1 MTEDTTRYVLT
12 PAQLTAG
19 LRRLATVAEQH
30 AAGTLTTAQAQHQLQ
45 RVIAPVRRRAR
56 RGARLLAGSNHA

>member
-30 AAGTLTTAQAQHQLQ
+30 AAGTLSTAQAQHEIAQ
-45 RVIAPVRRRAR
+45 VIAPVKRRTRRAMAR
-56 RGARLLAGSNHA
+56 MAGATGQ